1 MPAKSSVYEPLD
13 GGADEEEG
21 ESLGSRPNPEGSAGC
36 CSRAFIHWMWPML
49 KVGRRRKLEETD
61 MYPLMEG
68 EKAEHIAAKFEREWA
83 ATAGAKGAPWRRML
97 RTLWAME
104 GQMFVGMFMQKL
116 AGDSLR
122 FCTPLALEQVIG
134 WLMDENAPAP
144 WWSSFLPPAYRG
156 LYYVFIMT
164 AATVLQCFCYSLS
177 NLGANRVGTHVRT
190 TITVGV
196 YKKSLTQALC
206 ARGETTTGK
215 VVNLIASDATRLM
228 WSIPW
233 LHYLPTGL
241 FQLVVSIAFLW
252 SLLGP
257 SVLMGIGAT
266 CVTVPLMAWV
276 VRKNNEY
283 NRKVLMRRD
292 TRVSRV
298 NELITAIKLV
308 KSNAWEPGFTKRVT
322 DSRREELQALFM
334 YYLYMLMSGVLWEGG
349 VPLAAAATFI
359 TYAWL
364 GNTVTPTIAFTAM
377 SLFDVMVEPA
387 QDMAWILSQFIVALT
402 SFNRKHHRRPP
413 SPADLVS
420 LALWQVQSHGHGLC
434 TGVGAFL
441 ESQDLDENALKRSP
455 VDVMRKRA
463 AITIKRGTFNWGT
476 PPQPDKELPQIK
488 KAIKALDK
496 AFEAGAITE
505 KRHENAKAFILD
517 GTVPGADDSAAF
529 ALQDI
534 ELTVETGSIV
544 GIVGQVGSGKPP
556 RFPSRRDPPSRGS
569 GGTGRCGQASR
580 RCCT

>member
-13 GGADEEEG
+13 GEPLDEEG

-49 KVGRRRKLEETD
+49 KVGRRRKLEESD

-104 GQMFVGMFMQKL
+104 GPAFAAMFMQKL

-228 WSIPW
+228 WSECR
-233 LHYLPTGL
+233 
-241 FQLVVSIAFLW
+241 S
-252 SLLGP
+252 
-257 SVLMGIGAT
+257 
-266 CVTVPLMAWV
+266 PL
-276 VRKNNEY
+276 
-283 NRKVLMRRD
+283 
-292 TRVSRV
+292 
-298 NELITAIKLV
+298 
-308 KSNAWEPGFTKRVT
+308 
-322 DSRREELQALFM
+322 
-334 YYLYMLMSGVLWEGG
+334 
-349 VPLAAAATFI
+349 
-359 TYAWL
+359 
-364 GNTVTPTIAFTAM
+364 
-377 SLFDVMVEPA
+377 SLF
-387 QDMAWILSQFIVALT
+387 
-402 SFNRKHHRRPP
+402 
-413 SPADLVS
+413 
-420 LALWQVQSHGHGLC
+420 
-434 TGVGAFL
+434 
-441 ESQDLDENALKRSP
+441 LKR
-455 VDVMRKRA
+455 
-463 AITIKRGTFNWGT
+463 
-476 PPQPDKELPQIK
+476 L
-488 KAIKALDK
+488 
-496 AFEAGAITE
+496 
-505 KRHENAKAFILD
+505 
-517 GTVPGADDSAAF
+517 
-529 ALQDI
+529 
-534 ELTVETGSIV
+534 
-544 GIVGQVGSGKPP
+544 
-556 RFPSRRDPPSRGS
+556 RRS
-569 GGTGRCGQASR
+569 CAQASR
-580 RCCT
+580 GCTISPPACSSSWCRSPSSGRCSAPRCSWASAPPASRCR

>member
-13 GGADEEEG
+13 GGADDEEEA

-49 KVGRRRKLEETD
+49 KVGRRRKLEESD

-104 GQMFVGMFMQKL
+104 GPAFVGMFMQKL

-349 VPLAAAATFI
+349 VPLAAACTFI

-402 SFNRKHHRRPP
+402 SFNRKHPP
-413 SPADLVS
+413 LTLRLSARCDKC
-420 LALWQVQSHGHGLC
+420 SHTNMGCAQGL
-434 TGVGAFL
+434 GL
-441 ESQDLDENALKRSP
+441 SS
-455 VDVMRKRA
+455 
-463 AITIKRGTFNWGT
+463 
-476 PPQPDKELPQIK
+476 
-488 KAIKALDK
+488 
-496 AFEAGAITE
+496 
-505 KRHENAKAFILD
+505 
-517 GTVPGADDSAAF
+517 
-529 ALQDI
+529 
-534 ELTVETGSIV
+534 
-544 GIVGQVGSGKPP
+544 
-556 RFPSRRDPPSRGS
+556 SRRTSTRMLS
-569 GGTGRCGQASR
+569 GDLRST
-580 RCCT
+580 